1 MDEPEAVSRTL
12 ITNHYLCRKPDCF
25 CCRLGEDAAASLSW
39 FSDEERRLNA
49 GGCVVGCG

>member
-25 CCRLGEDAAASLSW
+25 CRRLGEDAAASLSW
-39 FSDEERRLNA
+39 SWTGATVE
-49 GGCVVGCG
+49 CW